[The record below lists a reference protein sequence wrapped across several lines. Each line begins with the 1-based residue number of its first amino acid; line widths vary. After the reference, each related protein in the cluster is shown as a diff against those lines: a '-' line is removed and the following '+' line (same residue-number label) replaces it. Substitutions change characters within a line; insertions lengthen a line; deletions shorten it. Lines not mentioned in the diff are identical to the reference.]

1 MKKHPGFRI
10 GLFFAFALSVCAA
23 WAGDY
28 TYTFDFTPADVT
40 LSASGS
46 GETFVS
52 LKDGEFGE
60 GNPGKP
66 WIPHKVFSVRLPA
79 GEVLTSTSVEVGE
92 TVLLAE
98 DIVPV
103 PEQLPVPTSAE
114 PGEYPPVPRDG
125 SAYASSDPYPALR
138 SEHLHTGSM
147 RGIKIASFRVSPLWY
162 VGAEK
167 KLYLA
172 KSVTVKYTTAM
183 PPARKSLLS
192 VGLETEMPGSPLFEE
207 AVNSLVVNPKPA
219 ETRKGM
225 LSVGREGGGC
235 QYLVIT
241 TRALVAPAQKL
252 ADFRAGFDNVTT
264 EVLTLEDIMAS
275 TSWSDVRPDGKTDVP
290 TKIRNCIKW
299 YVQNRGTEYVVLA
312 GDDTVVPKRGVHV
325 KCGEKEYTDA
335 PSDLYYSDLD
345 GTWDQ
350 NQDGDYAYTTASD
363 GTDLYPDVI
372 VGRIPIRNAP
382 QLAHY
387 IDKVV
392 AYERGTTDDS
402 DIVRKALWMGHT
414 QWQDLKR
421 TSSGWVSVEGS
432 VEDAKYRS
440 FTETFNDG
448 LFEVKDRP
456 VGSAATD
463 AEVWTRRLNQSWHRT
478 YRPNVR
484 SAFLNTS
491 ATSWDTE
498 SLGDF
503 KKTYGEGGTIHAVLN
518 QGWHQLWVSCHG
530 VPAQWVLNDSYRN
543 SDAVTLT
550 NRVDFV
556 YTISC
561 LTAAFD
567 DSVDPCLS
575 ESFLRAPSGAV
586 AYIGCSREGWGTK
599 MTRSS
604 YDDWVKPGNVSGYS
618 ERYAVEFWRR
628 VFDKGDKKI
637 GPAFAA
643 HKSAKVSSSSST
655 GADRWLQL
663 LLNLQGDPLLTY
675 HLPPDKTKEPDTR
688 ADGKPGLVTLLRDNL
703 PETTSSSVSVRLAA
717 DAIPLGSSA
726 TVALEYSKS
735 STFSSAT
742 SVTVD
747 AAVKK
752 AGEYEK
758 ELAGLSPATDYHVRG
773 MITID
778 GVTHLSPFSLT
789 LTTKS
794 ADYVS
799 PTPVIAPASGSFSG
813 KLTVTMTSAASDVTI
828 RYTTDGSEPTAASRA
843 YEGPFVIDFTTDFRA
858 VAFRDGVRLGGVAQ
872 ATYAYAAEVG
882 TPKGDLFADPIVIR
896 GESGVLTIPSLPL
909 YSVEAGEIDH
919 TQGKRDTPVRK
930 SIWLEWTAPG
940 SGEVSFTSRCMNGS
954 QCLGSA
960 LAVYTGDTMS
970 ALALVAESRATLNT
984 TGNPNLSFTA
994 VEGTTYRIAPLS
1006 WLIGTDPYSCIVT
1019 WEGSLTSDGS
1029 YVDPGF
1035 PGPGTEPDPG
1045 PGTDPDPEPE
1055 QFVMWNGNKIP
1066 YTGLADAKTNV
1077 GGTSDS
1083 VLVFTNGVGS
1093 FTLPVAVQADILVVG
1108 GGAGGVM
1115 GKSSSSNKYNGH
1127 GGNSGAVAFTNR
1139 LSLAAGAY
1147 SVTVGTGGEGRATM
1161 VKDFTADNPGTAS
1174 SISGSGL
1181 TTLTAAGG
1189 TAWVTKDDVDSGT
1202 KDKTGA
1208 VAQDGS
1214 SVNASSDITGATV
1227 TYGIGGKAP
1236 SAADV
1241 ANKVNGTAA
1250 VGFGGGGG
1258 GSANG
1263 GASAPGNDGVV
1274 IVRFGTV
1281 GSSVTPDVAPGTD
1294 DPGTEPDPGTD
1305 PEPQD
1310 AYASYRKT
1318 DGTPQSILLSYY
1330 DGPDTRGFAW
1340 QTSVDTATGALWI
1353 LAGNYGASA
1362 NAQFATNQVATATS
1376 AKQSECYTHKAHVLG
1391 LKPGV
1396 YSYRLGTEGHFAYG
1410 SFTVKAE
1417 TNPFVALNVNDVQT
1431 KVAERIDCWD
1441 RTLAAAKSVLG
1452 SASNVDMILSG
1463 GDFIDNAFS
1472 YSDYL
1477 EWGVAADRTR
1487 PSFADVPWTMASG
1500 NHDPALYHAVIDE
1513 NFQHKVSG
1521 HWGCHSYDVGNVH
1534 IVNLPYYSS
1543 WIAEV
1548 GTWLEADLAACTS
1561 KWRVVMM
1568 HYGPYTTV
1576 DHGSTAGE
1584 TFVKAVSGICAK
1596 GKVDLVLQAH
1606 DHGYSKTLPYLW
1618 SGAGYAMSDS
1628 DKATTVNVAP
1638 TVESIGGESYYKDPK
1653 GTVYISAGC
1662 AGHRVG
1668 EGKSYATTAYKSRS
1682 TKIFV
1687 DTIKVGSSAGA
1698 EASLVPDNQM
1708 FGVLKVDGDKL
1719 AYDWYL
1725 AETDG
1730 SATLFDS
1737 LRLYK
1742 TAASDE
1748 PDPGDEPGPGG
1759 DDPGPGPGPGDEPGP
1774 EENYV
1779 RWSTYKI
1786 PYGGLAKG
1794 IENYDGT
1801 TDTVLVFTNGV
1812 GSFSLPAQAQ
1822 AKVLVVGGGG
1832 GAGGGYKT
1840 DSGSL
1845 YFGIGGNGGSV
1856 VEKSLL
1862 LTNSSYVVSVGAG
1875 GLGGDGNGIA
1885 GGNDAGQSGTVSGIW
1900 TGSAAIVT
1908 AQPGM
1913 GGKGGETA
1921 NQKGTG
1927 GSAGAPT
1934 TGVTSTVYS
1943 GTYGKGGRDASNTS
1957 KDGDSAAANTGDGGR
1972 GARDRFSGG
1981 AGGSGIVVVRITAMS
1996 GEVVDPDDDPGT
2008 DPDPDPEFETVQE
2021 TLFFTEISKHV
2032 LSTTNGASAAWTATA
2047 TGGVRLMQN
2056 ATTAVTELSGNGAS
2070 FALPINGY
2078 TGDSTGTVTV
2088 TRDGVKVAVYEVTV
2102 LADLDETAASAQ
2114 WRSAVKTATLR
2125 VGESLAVSFCHP
2137 SSAKYWRYADGMYN
2151 DTTRTVY
2158 TYSGTATVVTD
2169 PVCTESAS
2177 AFYTTAATRN
2187 FAATFTATEPGTVF
2201 VAVLFGSNA
2210 SNQRHY
2216 AGVYEITVT
2225 GSGASESWDVPGQ
2238 PGGINAIVDGEGR
2251 KHVRFTSI
2259 SLADGKLTLGL
2270 EAGQVD
2276 ADGQV
2281 FGLVCKENL
2290 TDAKTFTVNVTL
2302 KNGAAATLGTLEGLT
2317 DKPQLFILGIGPK
2330 E

>member
-1 MKKHPGFRI
+1 MRNLIVLLLGV
-10 GLFFAFALSVCAA
+10 GCAFVSSVSSA
-23 WAGDY
+23 WGAEY
-28 TYTFDFTPADVT
+28 SYLFDFSPADVT
-40 LSASGS
+40 LSSVGS

-60 GNPGKP
+60 GNPGKAWLP
-66 WIPHKVFSVRLPA
+66 YKVFSVRLPA
-79 GEVLTSTSVEVGE
+79 GEVLSASSVEVGE
-92 TVLLAE
+92 TMLLAE
-98 DIVPV
+98 NVVPV
-103 PEQLPVPTSAE
+103 PEQLPVPTSAK
-114 PGEYPPVPRDG
+114 PGEYPPVPRDE
-125 SAYASSDPYPALR
+125 SAYASPDPYPALR
-138 SEHLHTGSM
+138 GEHLHTGNM

-172 KSVTVKYTTAM
+172 KSVTVKFVTESSAE
-183 PPARKSLLS
+183 PS
-192 VGLETEMPGSPLFEE
+192 VGGTPTVRGGRSASVLAVADEESGEMPVSSLFES
-207 AVNSLVVNPKPA
+207 AVNSLVVNPTPSVGS
-219 ETRKGM
+219 KGASL
-225 LSVGREGGGC
+225 LSVSKSGSGC

-241 TRALVAPAQKL
+241 TRALATAAQRL
-252 ADFRAGFDNVTT
+252 ADFRASFDNVTT
-264 EVLTLEDIMAS
+264 AVVAIEDIEANA
-275 TSWSDVRPDGKTDVP
+275 SWSGVRPDGKTDVP
-290 TKIRNCIKW
+290 TKIRNCITW
-299 YVQNRGTEYVVLA
+299 YVQNKGTEYVVLA

-372 VGRIPIRNAP
+372 VGRIPVRNAS

-478 YRPNVR
+478 YRPNIR

-491 ATSWDTE
+491 ATSWDTK

-530 VPAQWVLNDSYRN
+530 VPSQWVLKDSYRN

-599 MTRSS
+599 MTKSS
-604 YDDWVKPGNVSGYS
+604 YDDWVRPGNVSGYS

-872 ATYAYAAEVG
+872 ATYTYAAEVG

-954 QCLGSA
+954 VCLGSA

-970 ALALVAESRATLNT
+970 ALALVAESRATSLND

-1006 WLIGTDPYSCIVT
+1006 WLTGTDPYSCIVT

-1035 PGPGTEPDPG
+1035 PGPGTNPDPG
-1045 PGTDPDPEPE
+1045 
-1055 QFVMWNGNKIP
+1055 
-1066 YTGLADAKTNV
+1066 
-1077 GGTSDS
+1077 S
-1083 VLVFTNGVGS
+1083 
-1093 FTLPVAVQADILVVG
+1093 
-1108 GGAGGVM
+1108 
-1115 GKSSSSNKYNGH
+1115 
-1127 GGNSGAVAFTNR
+1127 
-1139 LSLAAGAY
+1139 
-1147 SVTVGTGGEGRATM
+1147 
-1161 VKDFTADNPGTAS
+1161 
-1174 SISGSGL
+1174 
-1181 TTLTAAGG
+1181 
-1189 TAWVTKDDVDSGT
+1189 
-1202 KDKTGA
+1202 
-1208 VAQDGS
+1208 
-1214 SVNASSDITGATV
+1214 
-1227 TYGIGGKAP
+1227 
-1236 SAADV
+1236 
-1241 ANKVNGTAA
+1241 
-1250 VGFGGGGG
+1250 
-1258 GSANG
+1258 
-1263 GASAPGNDGVV
+1263 
-1274 IVRFGTV
+1274 
-1281 GSSVTPDVAPGTD
+1281 
-1294 DPGTEPDPGTD
+1294 GTD

-1340 QTSVDTATGALWI
+1340 QTSVDTTTGALWI

-1362 NAQFATNQVATATS
+1362 DAQFATNQVATATS

-1477 EWGVAADRTR
+1477 EWGVAADRAR

-1500 NHDPALYHAVIDE
+1500 NHDPSLYNAVIDE
-1513 NFQHKVSG
+1513 NFQHTASG

-1534 IVNLPYYSS
+1534 VVNLPYYSS

-1748 PDPGDEPGPGG
+1748 PDPGDDPGPGG

-1957 KDGDSAAANTGDGGR
+1957 KGGDSAAANTGDGGR

-1996 GEVVDPDDDPGT
+1996 GEVVDPGDDPG
-2008 DPDPDPEFETVQE
+2008 DDPGPDPAFETVQE

-2032 LSTTNGASAAWTATA
+2032 LSTTNGASAAWVATA

-2056 ATTAVTELSGNGAS
+2056 ATTAVTELSVTGAS

-2088 TRDGVKVAVYEVTV
+2088 TCDGVKVAVYEATV

-2114 WRSAVKTATLR
+2114 WRSAVKTETLR
-2125 VGESLAVSFCHP
+2125 VGESLTVSFCHP

-2151 DTTRTVY
+2151 DTTRMVY

-2225 GSGASESWDVPGQ
+2225 GSGSSESWDVPGTA
-2238 PGGINAIVDGEGR
+2238 GGINGIADGKGG
-2251 KHVRFTSI
+2251 KSVRFTSI
-2259 SLADGKLTLGL
+2259 ALVDGKLTLGL

-2290 TDAKTFTVNVTL
+2290 TDAQTFTVNVTL

-2317 DKPQLFILGIGPK
+2317 DKPQLFILGLGPK

>member
-1 MKKHPGFRI
+1 MNHCLRAGLSVV
-10 GLFFAFALSVCAA
+10 GLFLLSVASAA
-23 WAGDY
+23 YGGVY
-28 TYTFDFTPADVT
+28 SYSFDFSSSDVT
-40 LSASGS
+40 LSSSA
-46 GETFVS
+46 
-52 LKDGEFGE
+52 DGEALVTLAGGELGE

-103 PEQLPVPTSAE
+103 PEQLPVPTSAK
-114 PGEYPPVPRDG
+114 PGEYPPVPRDE
-125 SAYASSDPYPALR
+125 SAYASPDPYPALR
-138 SEHLHTGSM
+138 GEHLHTGSM

-172 KSVTVKYTTAM
+172 KSVTVKYTTAV

-225 LSVGREGGGC
+225 LSVSKSGSGC
-235 QYLVIT
+235 QYLIIT
-241 TRALVAPAQKL
+241 TRALAAPAQKL

-264 EVLTLEDIMAS
+264 EVLTLEDIKAS

-299 YVQNRGTEYVVLA
+299 YVQNKGTEYVVLA
-312 GDDTVVPKRGVHV
+312 GDDSVVPIREVHV
-325 KCGEKEYTDA
+325 KCGDKEFYDA
-335 PSDLYYSDLD
+335 PADLYYSDLD
-345 GTWDQ
+345 GTWDG
-350 NQDGDYAYTTASD
+350 NADGEYDFSTSNN
-363 GTDLYPDVI
+363 GVDLCHDVI
-372 VGRIPIRNAP
+372 VGRIPVRRTRELSA
-382 QLAHY
+382 Y
-387 IDKVV
+387 VDKVI
-392 AYERGTTDDS
+392 AYERGTTDES
-402 DIVRKALWMGHT
+402 DIVRKSLWLGFT
-414 QWQDLKR
+414 CWQDLKR
-421 TSSGWVSVEGS
+421 TSNGWVQVEKG
-432 VEDAKYRS
+432 VEDGINRTIS
-440 FTETFNDG
+440 ETFSDG
-448 LFEVKDRP
+448 LHEVTARANGAWVND
-456 VGSAATD
+456 V
-463 AEVWTRRLNQSWHRT
+463 EFWCRRLNKSYFRNYSPNFRT
-478 YRPNVR
+478 
-484 SAFLNTS
+484 SFCFGS
-491 ATSWDTE
+491 ATSWDE
-498 SLGDF
+498 SVPGDCAQTAGTTGSVHRVF
-503 KKTYGEGGTIHAVLN
+503 NEGYHQVFVDTHGSELAYNIEGEKTLSGGSSA
-518 QGWHQLWVSCHG
+518 
-530 VPAQWVLNDSYRN
+530 DYDR
-543 SDAVTLT
+543 DAAIMLT
-550 NRVDFV
+550 NRVDFLYV
-556 YTISC
+556 EAC
-561 LTAAFD
+561 LTGAFD
-567 DSVDPCLS
+567 AQDDISLS
-575 ESFLRAPSGAV
+575 EAFLRAPGGAV
-586 AYIGCSREGWGTK
+586 GYIGCSREGWGNRMHAGAGYTDYWK
-599 MTRSS
+599 SAGSAIGPSKDYARAFWTRIFTS
-604 YDDWVKPGNVSGYS
+604 
-618 ERYAVEFWRR
+618 
-628 VFDKGDKKI
+628 GDKKL
-637 GPAFAA
+637 GPAFAN
-643 HKSAKVSSSSST
+643 HKLARVSACANSDS
-655 GADRWLQL
+655 ARWLQVL
-663 LLNLQGDPLLTY
+663 INLQGDPLLTY
-675 HLPPDKTKEPDTR
+675 HLPPKGEANPR
-688 ADGKPGLVTLLRDNL
+688 PNGQPGLVTMLRDGL
-703 PETTSSSVSVRLAA
+703 EETTASSITARVSV
-717 DAIPLGSSA
+717 DEIPLGNSA
-726 TVALEYSKS
+726 TVALEYSTS
-735 STFSSAT
+735 SSFSSAT
-742 SVTVD
+742 TVSV
-747 AAVKK
+747 ASSVKRL
-752 AGEYEK
+752 GEFEK
-758 ELAGLSPATDYHVRG
+758 TISGLSANTDYYVRG
-773 MITID
+773 KLTMN
-778 GVTHLSPFSLT
+778 GVTSYSPFSVK

-794 ADYVS
+794 AGYV
-799 PTPVIAPASGSFSG
+799 PTPQVSAPVFSPASCSFAPFLSVSLSTETSG
-813 KLTVTMTSAASDVTI
+813 ATI
-828 RYTTDGSEPTAASRA
+828 RYTTDGSEPTAASPAYSAAIVVDDDTTIRA
-843 YEGPFVIDFTTDFRA
+843 C
-858 VAFRDGVRLGGVAQ
+858 AFKDGMKASPVVG
-872 ATYAYAAEVG
+872 ATYAYDQKASVK
-882 TPKGDLFADPIVIR
+882 KGDFFADPIVL
-896 GESGVLTIPSLPL
+896 SGVDGERSIPTNRDYTVEPGEINHAEAAAKIYKTVWYEWTAPGTGPVTFQARCTNGSIVLAPFLVVYTGDSMDSLQRVASDGTFADIRYYYPEVTFTAQKGTTYRLVGGIKENAVGTQFTIWWQGGFSDEGTGAVESVRAPLISPSSCTFADTTNVTMVCATPGATVRYTLDGSVPTETSAAYAAPILLTTNVTVRARSYKAGLNPSLIASSTYVCKKYEVRPQGDRFDKPL
-909 YSVEAGEIDH
+909 VIEGATGTQTLRIDQFEAEPDDPKIKNVSV
-919 TQGKRDTPVRK
+919 TR

-940 SGEVSFTSRCMNGS
+940 SGTVTFDVYGKCDSGGDVWGNF
-954 QCLGSA
+954 A
-960 LAVYTGDTMS
+960 AYTGNTLDTLE
-970 ALALVAESRATLNT
+970 LASTPVFPST
-984 TGNPNLSFTA
+984 TKLSTSFDVTQ
-994 VEGTTYRIAPLS
+994 GTTYRILTGSSISRAGEGNFTVS
-1006 WLIGTDPYSCIVT
+1006 WSGNLTTDPNYN
-1019 WEGSLTSDGS
+1019 
-1029 YVDPGF
+1029 
-1035 PGPGTEPDPG
+1035 PDPG
-1045 PGTDPDPEPE
+1045 PGAEPDP
-1055 QFVMWNGNKIP
+1055 G
-1066 YTGLADAKTNV
+1066 
-1077 GGTSDS
+1077 
-1083 VLVFTNGVGS
+1083 
-1093 FTLPVAVQADILVVG
+1093 
-1108 GGAGGVM
+1108 
-1115 GKSSSSNKYNGH
+1115 
-1127 GGNSGAVAFTNR
+1127 
-1139 LSLAAGAY
+1139 
-1147 SVTVGTGGEGRATM
+1147 
-1161 VKDFTADNPGTAS
+1161 
-1174 SISGSGL
+1174 
-1181 TTLTAAGG
+1181 
-1189 TAWVTKDDVDSGT
+1189 
-1202 KDKTGA
+1202 
-1208 VAQDGS
+1208 
-1214 SVNASSDITGATV
+1214 
-1227 TYGIGGKAP
+1227 
-1236 SAADV
+1236 
-1241 ANKVNGTAA
+1241 
-1250 VGFGGGGG
+1250 
-1258 GSANG
+1258 
-1263 GASAPGNDGVV
+1263 
-1274 IVRFGTV
+1274 
-1281 GSSVTPDVAPGTD
+1281 
-1294 DPGTEPDPGTD
+1294 PGTD

-1362 NAQFATNQVATATS
+1362 DAQFATNQVATATS

-1441 RTLAAAKSVLG
+1441 RTLTAAKSVLG

-1477 EWGVAADRTR
+1477 EWGVAADRAR

-1534 IVNLPYYSS
+1534 VVNLPYYSS

-1628 DKATTVNVAP
+1628 DKATTVNIAP

-1832 GAGGGYKT
+1832 GAGGGYRS

-1845 YFGIGGNGGSV
+1845 YFGMGGNGGSV

-1943 GTYGKGGRDASNTS
+1943 GIYGKGGRDASNTS

-1996 GEVVDPDDDPGT
+1996 GEVIDPGDDPGD
-2008 DPDPDPEFETVQE
+2008 DPGLDPAFETVQE

-2032 LSTTNGASAAWTATA
+2032 LSTTNGASAVWSATA

-2070 FALPINGY
+2070 FALPINGF

-2225 GSGASESWDVPGQ
+2225 GSGSSESWDVPGQ
-2238 PGGINAIVDGEGR
+2238 TGGINGIADGKGG
-2251 KHVRFTSI
+2251 KSVRFTSI
-2259 SLADGKLTLGL
+2259 ALVDGKLSLGL

-2290 TDAKTFTVNVTL
+2290 TDAQTFTVNVTL

-2317 DKPQLFILGIGPK
+2317 DKPQLFILGLGPK